1 MTTVIAIDPSLS
13 ATGLVVWRTGQPLYI
28 NTIRSQQWESY
39 LGWGAPQRHDQISRA
54 VTDFVETDG
63 PNYVQRTVAVIE
75 DMLKPS
81 AEMARGTSTLELARL
96 RGVIECDLYR
106 LNVPITR
113 VHAATLKAFCRA
125 GKTAKADMLSAAQ
138 HHLPVEYV
146 IHNDNEADAFWL
158 FAMAM
163 QAYGHPV
170 VPVTPRRKTF
180 GAKPV
185 WAPFDMAAA
194 ERATGGEQPTNAHS
208 PTYAN
213 GLLTEL

>member
-28 NTIRSQQWESY
+28 ATIREQIWDHPYDGWSQ
-39 LGWGAPQRHDQISRA
+39 PIRHDRISGKI
-54 VTDFVETDG
+54 TEWVERTEYG
-63 PNYVQRTVAVIE
+63 NGAGSTVAVVE
-75 DMLKPS
+75 DIVKPS
-81 AEMARGTSTLELARL
+81 AEMARGMSTLDLARL

-106 LNVPITR
+106 LGVPFTR

-180 GAKPV
+180 GAKPA
-185 WAPFDMAAA
+185 WAPFNMAAA
-194 ERATGGEQPTNAHS
+194 EAYTRQEVRA
-208 PTYAN
+208 
-213 GLLTEL
+213 